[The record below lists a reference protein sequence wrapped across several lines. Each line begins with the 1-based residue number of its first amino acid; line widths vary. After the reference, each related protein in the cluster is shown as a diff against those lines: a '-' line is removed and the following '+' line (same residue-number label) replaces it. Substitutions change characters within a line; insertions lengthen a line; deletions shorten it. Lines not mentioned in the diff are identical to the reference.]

1 MLISIEGTDGCGKQT
16 QTEKLKEYLKEK
28 GYDVIRQS
36 FPNYESESS
45 GPVKMYLS
53 GEVGDAK
60 NGLDSYQGSS
70 LYAVDRLC
78 TMAKLKDFYK
88 DGGIIIF
95 DRYVQSNMIHQAG
108 KIKDEKERDK
118 FLEWVDDFEFEKLK
132 LPRPDLIIF
141 LDLPLEISQR
151 LANQRQTLKNGKAKD
166 IHESEKSHLQDAH
179 NAGKYVAKKYGWVV
193 IKCDKDGDI
202 RSIEDIHKD
211 IVKEVE
217 KVLK

>member
-16 QTEKLKEYLKEK
+16 QTEKLKDYLKAK

-36 FPNYESESS
+36 FPNYESASS
-45 GPVKMYLS
+45 GPVKMYLA
-53 GEVGDAK
+53 GEFGDAK
-60 NGLDSYQGSS
+60 NGFDSYQGSS

-151 LANQRQTLKNGKAKD
+151 LANQRKTLKNGKAKD
-166 IHESEKSHLQDAH
+166 IHESEKSHLQDAY
-179 NAGKYVAKKYGWVV
+179 NAGKYVAKKYGWTV

-211 IVKEVE
+211 IVREVE
-217 KVLK
+217 KILK

>member
-16 QTEKLKEYLKEK
+16 QTEKLRDYLAGK
-28 GYDVIRQS
+28 GYNVIRQS

-45 GPVKMYLS
+45 GPVKMYLA
-53 GEVGDAK
+53 GEFGDAQ
-60 NGLDSYQGSS
+60 NGFDSYQGSS

-78 TMAKLKDFYK
+78 TMAKLKDFYQN
-88 DGGIIIF
+88 GGIIIF

-108 KIKDEKERDK
+108 KIKDKKELDS
-118 FLEWVDDFEFEKLK
+118 FLEWVDDLEFEKLK

-151 LANQRQTLKNGKAKD
+151 LANQRKTLKNGKAKD
-166 IHESEKSHLQDAH
+166 IHEAAKDHLQNAY
-179 NAGKYVAKKYGWVV
+179 NAGKYVAKKYGWTV

-202 RSIEDIHKD
+202 RPIEDIHKD
-211 IVKEVE
+211 IVREVE
-217 KVLK
+217 KILK